1 MYKLGQYISG
11 ESIIHKIDPR
21 VKVLSVIGLSAMILA
36 GSTTS
41 LFLYS
46 CLLVMTI
53 AISQIHFVRVMTAL
67 RPMLFFLCLLFF
79 LHLLLTDGAPIPPF
93 PAWPVTVT
101 SEGLVKGV
109 YVTWQFTLLL
119 ISAAML
125 TMTTSP
131 AALVNGIERLLRPL
145 RIIGVSSHDVAMMIS
160 IALRFL
166 PTLLEEIDR
175 MKNAQMARGA
185 NFKTGRLLQRARAAF
200 GLLIPVV
207 MNLIRRVEEL
217 SQAMEARGYRKG
229 PRTYLMQLHMSKID
243 YIAIVLML
251 SIAAATRIIL

>member
-1 MYKLGQYISG
+1 MYKLGQYIPG
-11 ESIIHKIDPR
+11 ESVVHRIDPR

-36 GSTTS
+36 GSITS
-41 LFLYS
+41 LFLFS
-46 CLLVMTI
+46 CLLAMAI
-53 AISQIHFVRVMTAL
+53 AISQIHFGRVINAL
-67 RPMLFFLCLLFF
+67 RPMLFILGLLFF
-79 LHLLLTDGAPIPPF
+79 LHLLFTDGEPIPPF

-101 SEGLVKGV
+101 LEGLIKGA
-109 YVTWQFTLLL
+109 YVTWQFSLLL
-119 ISAAML
+119 IAAAVLM
-125 TMTTSP
+125 MTTSP
-131 AALVNGIERLLRPL
+131 AALVSGLERLLRPL
-145 RIIGVSSHDVAMMIS
+145 RIIGISSYDVAMMIS

-185 NFKTGRLLQRARAAF
+185 NFKTSSILQRAKTAF
-200 GLLIPVV
+200 GLLTPVV